1 MKLTYRDKVL
11 LISVLVVVVWAAG
24 IMFFI
29 KPAFEDMNSAS
40 TTYTDKVTEYEQKR
54 EQVESEVDLPQ
65 RVEEAYNDTSD
76 IASKFYSTLSTDDVA
91 ETVDTLLDRDS
102 IQNDSLTISAYSSVV
117 LDRFGYT
124 STLLQTDI
132 DRVVEGQTDT
142 AATDA
147 AAAAATDPE
156 AVTAVTIP
164 CYTVSFGFTCKFDDL
179 KSFLDK
185 LTTNNEKS
193 LVVTNCTIT
202 DVNAA
207 DIEGT
212 MTMNLMMLPKLPS
225 PEEMLNANADSQT
238 DTSASTESAVESEAE

>member
-11 LISVLVVVVWAAG
+11 LISVLVVLVWAAG
-24 IMFFI
+24 IMLFI
-29 KPAFEDMNSAS
+29 KPAFGDMNSAS

-65 RVEEAYNDTSD
+65 RVDEAYNDTSN

-102 IQNDSLTISAYSSVV
+102 IKNDSLTISPYSSVV

-132 DRVVEGQTDT
+132 DLVVEGQTDT
-142 AATDA
+142 AVS
-147 AAAAATDPE
+147 AATDPE

-225 PEEMLNANADSQT
+225 PDEMLNVNADSQT
-238 DTSASTESAVESEAE
+238 DTSASTESAAESEAE